1 VIERGLAGLVLA
13 GALAAGARR
22 HRSLSRS
29 GAFAALIVGT
39 AAVLAG
45 WGWAALLVT
54 FFLTATTLSRY
65 RHTAREARIA
75 SIVEKGDERDAA
87 QVFANGGVFAAAAV
101 IASITGDPN
110 WAAAGMGALAAATAD
125 TFGTEVGTLAG
136 RPPRSIVSFKA
147 LEPGASGGV
156 TTPGTLASIAGA
168 ALIAVAAL
176 VVGLAANPL
185 PILLGGIG
193 GSLADSL
200 AGATVQE
207 RRWCDGCSRF
217 TERRVHTCG
226 TATRVSGG
234 VSGIRNDLV
243 NLACTA
249 VGAGTA
255 VLWTR

>member
-13 GALAAGARR
+13 GAIAAGARR
-22 HRSLSRS
+22 HRSLSRG
-29 GAFAALIVGT
+29 GAAAALIVGT

-45 WGWAALLVT
+45 WGWGVLLVT
-54 FFLTATTLSRY
+54 FFLTATALSRY
-65 RHTAREARIA
+65 RHTVREARIA
-75 SIVEKGDERDAA
+75 SIVEKGDERDAT

-101 IASITGDPN
+101 AASITGDPN
-110 WAAAGMGALAAATAD
+110 WAAAGVGALAAATAD
-125 TFGTEVGTLAG
+125 TFSTEVGTLAG
-136 RPPRSIVSFKA
+136 RAPRSIVSFKA

-168 ALIAVAAL
+168 ALIALAAVAA
-176 VVGLAANPL
+176 GLAPNPL
-185 PILLGGIG
+185 AILVGGIA

-234 VSGIRNDLV
+234 IPGMRNDLV
-243 NLACTA
+243 NLACTL

-255 VLWTR
+255 VLLTQ